1 VPSYDWLKGGF
12 RHLLL
17 ALVFHHPKFT
27 LTRHE
32 SARISSTIQQLLKG
46 GLLTRDPSRERQWIG
61 AFILRKITTAM
72 VNHALN
78 QGTMNWDVTLSRITS
93 IVLTGALSA
102 RAGDVTTDALDDQ
115 PLPYLCYKDITMKFV
130 GGQEI
135 EDLQAKVVIR
145 RVVFDT

>member
-1 VPSYDWLKGGF
+1 
-12 RHLLL
+12 
-17 ALVFHHPKFT
+17 
-27 LTRHE
+27 
-32 SARISSTIQQLLKG
+32 
-46 GLLTRDPSRERQWIG
+46 
-61 AFILRKITTAM
+61 M